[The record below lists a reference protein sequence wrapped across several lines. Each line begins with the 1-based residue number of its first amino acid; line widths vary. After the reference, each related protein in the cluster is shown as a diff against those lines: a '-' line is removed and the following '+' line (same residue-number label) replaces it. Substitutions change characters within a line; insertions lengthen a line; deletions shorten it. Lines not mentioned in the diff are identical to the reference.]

1 MPHFIIL
8 DQRCISDE
16 KVPKK
21 LADEMTPN
29 LVKEK
34 KTGSLNFNVN
44 APLLFYRFK
53 DLLLKQEQQHERERH
68 QPTHLI
74 VSSHRLTMLCCLDS
88 SFVPQW

>member
-1 MPHFIIL
+1 MPLTLLFFP
-8 DQRCISDE
+8 RCISDE

-53 DLLLKQEQQHERERH
+53 DLLLKQ
-68 QPTHLI
+68 
-74 VSSHRLTMLCCLDS
+74 
-88 SFVPQW
+88 